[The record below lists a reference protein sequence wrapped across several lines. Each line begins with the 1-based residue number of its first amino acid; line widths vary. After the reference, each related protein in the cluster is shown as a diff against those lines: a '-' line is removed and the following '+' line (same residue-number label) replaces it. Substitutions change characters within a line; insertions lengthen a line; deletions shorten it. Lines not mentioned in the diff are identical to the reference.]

1 MGNKLHIQMFG
12 PMGFSVSGVP
22 IATKLSAKSLAIV
35 GFLICSEQHRASRD
49 KLASM
54 FWSESYDT
62 ATYNLRYNLWNIRK
76 TIPPDQ
82 NGAEFLLAS
91 KDACSINPDYQ
102 YTSDLR
108 RLKRLLDVPAEQAS
122 REQLIEMKLILERE
136 LMEEFYIRDS
146 NDFNDWLLFE
156 RTRYQRTCQQV
167 LERLLDRY
175 TAAGDLDGAHSTLED
190 LLRVSPYE
198 EEYYYHIIQLCQD
211 RGDRAAAI
219 QYCRKCEEIL
229 QTDLNLPPSKR
240 LRELHMS
247 LAAQDQSKT
256 SAVFQKKD
264 LALHIRVWEKA
275 GEIPG
280 SVLAEIISAVTS
292 ACERGVISKIPKVF
306 LEDMATIQPALIP
319 AYGLENTYS
328 QVRQVRLLNSVS
340 QFFNQLSHFYRTSI
354 RLENMVQS
362 DLFSF
367 TAVQYLQHMCPGS
380 VSLEWDG
387 EPPEKRVV

>member
-136 LMEEFYIRDS
+136 LTG
-146 NDFNDWLLFE
+146 LLAKKW
-156 RTRYQRTCQQV
+156 RKP
-167 LERLLDRY
+167 
-175 TAAGDLDGAHSTLED
+175 S
-190 LLRVSPYE
+190 SP
-198 EEYYYHIIQLCQD
+198 
-211 RGDRAAAI
+211 
-219 QYCRKCEEIL
+219 
-229 QTDLNLPPSKR
+229 
-240 LRELHMS
+240 
-247 LAAQDQSKT
+247 
-256 SAVFQKKD
+256 
-264 LALHIRVWEKA
+264 
-275 GEIPG
+275 
-280 SVLAEIISAVTS
+280 
-292 ACERGVISKIPKVF
+292 
-306 LEDMATIQPALIP
+306 
-319 AYGLENTYS
+319 
-328 QVRQVRLLNSVS
+328 
-340 QFFNQLSHFYRTSI
+340 
-354 RLENMVQS
+354 
-362 DLFSF
+362 
-367 TAVQYLQHMCPGS
+367 
-380 VSLEWDG
+380 
-387 EPPEKRVV
+387 

>member
-1 MGNKLHIQMFG
+1 M
-12 PMGFSVSGVP
+12 
-22 IATKLSAKSLAIV
+22 
-35 GFLICSEQHRASRD
+35 
-49 KLASM
+49 
-54 FWSESYDT
+54 
-62 ATYNLRYNLWNIRK
+62 
-76 TIPPDQ
+76 
-82 NGAEFLLAS
+82 
-91 KDACSINPDYQ
+91 
-102 YTSDLR
+102 
-108 RLKRLLDVPAEQAS
+108 
-122 REQLIEMKLILERE
+122 
-136 LMEEFYIRDS
+136 
-146 NDFNDWLLFE
+146 
-156 RTRYQRTCQQV
+156 
-167 LERLLDRY
+167 LDRY

-328 QVRQVRLLNSVS
+328 QVRQVRLLNSVF

-387 EPPEKRVV
+387 EPPEKRIV